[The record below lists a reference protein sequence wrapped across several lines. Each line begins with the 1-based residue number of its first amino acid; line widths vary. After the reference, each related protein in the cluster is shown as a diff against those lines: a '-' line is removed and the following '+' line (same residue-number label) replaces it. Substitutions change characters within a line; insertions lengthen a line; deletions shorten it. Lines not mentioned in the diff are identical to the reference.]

1 MVGTRLWQLSGGC
14 PWGSLSLI
22 NLHLLS
28 KKRKTNV
35 ERSTHALSCYMV
47 YSTQDGLVTS
57 PGTIGTC
64 FIWPVPL
71 LFLAALYFLWH
82 VAWKTLWLKV
92 SRDELLSYQ
101 ERKRRSYLCT
111 IDSQW
116 CNEFCGSWQNL
127 ESFKLSDVKP
137 KLLIWPITTD
147 ALNKSEFANSAWKS
161 CDFLLIGWENA
172 ASSIM
177 PVTEW
182 SKGTINKQQQLTVF
196 YH

>member
-1 MVGTRLWQLSGGC
+1 MFPSGWPKRWWERGYDNC
-14 PWGSLSLI
+14 RGDSTLPQTPWGSLSLI

-35 ERSTHALSCYMV
+35 ERSTHALLCYMV

-64 FIWPVPL
+64 FIWPVRL

-116 CNEFCGSWQNL
+116 CNEMGEIAFVGHG
-127 ESFKLSDVKP
+127 K
-137 KLLIWPITTD
+137 T
-147 ALNKSEFANSAWKS
+147 
-161 CDFLLIGWENA
+161 
-172 ASSIM
+172 
-177 PVTEW
+177 
-182 SKGTINKQQQLTVF
+182 
-196 YH
+196 